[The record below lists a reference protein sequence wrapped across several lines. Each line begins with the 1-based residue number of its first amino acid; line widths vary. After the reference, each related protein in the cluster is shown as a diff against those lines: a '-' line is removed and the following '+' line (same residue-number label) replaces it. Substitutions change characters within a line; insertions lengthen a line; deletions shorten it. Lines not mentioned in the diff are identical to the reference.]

1 MSASEDEQLT
11 ILEQDDMDIS
21 VSSTSGTISEE
32 QQQKAESLQERNKR
46 LKEEMQTAFTVLT
59 DLGKHNPL
67 YNQHFKRDRV
77 VVDVPSLLDT
87 FNNGC
92 QNLSCDGKSKVINS
106 KMEAGVLS
114 IPWECSK
121 GHIGQW
127 TSSKVLC
134 QKKGESV
141 FTNALLFAA
150 GIFVSGNS
158 YDKVSL
164 FCHFL
169 GLGHISKATYNRMQI
184 HFIIPEVIRYWEQMK
199 NEIWEIITD
208 EPVIL
213 CGDGRNDSPGFSAM
227 YGMYALMEQHLD
239 IIIDLEIVDKRQT
252 GRISTNME
260 VLGLKKIMERLVGQ
274 IIVSEIMTDASTAVI
289 ALVKKMKGNRS

>member
-32 QQQKAESLQERNKR
+32 QQQKAEFLLERNKR
-46 LKEEMQTAFTVLT
+46 LKEGIQTAFIVLT

-67 YNQHFKRDRV
+67 YNQHFKRER
-77 VVDVPSLLDT
+77 VVDVPSLLGT

-92 QNLSCDGKSKVINS
+92 QNLSCYGKSKVINS

-114 IPWECSK
+114 ISWECSK

-134 QKKGESV
+134 QKKGQSV

-150 GIFVSGNS
+150 GIFVSGN
-158 YDKVSL
+158 
-164 FCHFL
+164 
-169 GLGHISKATYNRMQI
+169 R
-184 HFIIPEVIRYWEQMK
+184 
-199 NEIWEIITD
+199 
-208 EPVIL
+208 
-213 CGDGRNDSPGFSAM
+213 
-227 YGMYALMEQHLD
+227 
-239 IIIDLEIVDKRQT
+239 
-252 GRISTNME
+252 
-260 VLGLKKIMERLVGQ
+260 
-274 IIVSEIMTDASTAVI
+274 
-289 ALVKKMKGNRS
+289 